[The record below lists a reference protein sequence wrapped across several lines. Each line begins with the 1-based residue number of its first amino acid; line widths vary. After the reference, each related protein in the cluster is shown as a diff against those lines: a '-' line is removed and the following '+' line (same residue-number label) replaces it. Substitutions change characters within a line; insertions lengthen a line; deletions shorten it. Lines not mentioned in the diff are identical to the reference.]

1 MACIEDGIS
10 PPTISPSM
18 PYECVINRIRGFI
31 KRRLSLA
38 NMYRMLSQY
47 DLIGEEGNIAT
58 SEMYMA
64 EVLKKEKKAK
74 DKEGIIIKGFS
85 HGNSEMRPKE
95 EKLA

>member
-18 PYECVINRIRGFI
+18 PYECVINRIHGFI

-38 NMYRMLSQY
+38 NLYRMLSQY

-74 DKEGIIIKGFS
+74 GKEGIIIKGFPY
-85 HGNSEMRPKE
+85 GNSERRPKE
-95 EKLA
+95 EDFA